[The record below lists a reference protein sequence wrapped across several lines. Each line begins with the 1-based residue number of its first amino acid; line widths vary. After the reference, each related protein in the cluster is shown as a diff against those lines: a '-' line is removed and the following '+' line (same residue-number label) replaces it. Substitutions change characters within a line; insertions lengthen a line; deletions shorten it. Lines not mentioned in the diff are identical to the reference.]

1 MDYLKAGLVVAAGVA
16 IGNVV
21 SSILWTGIVRLI
33 VGPVLE

>member
-21 SSILWTGIVRLI
+21 SNVLWLGLVRLI
-33 VGPVLE
+33 VGAGLE